1 MDKVAYLS
9 VLQFWFQES
18 SPAQWWKVDAE
29 FDRLIVE
36 RFSEL
41 HGRATRSELFE
52 WRAEPRGRLAE
63 IIVLDQ
69 FSRNM
74 HRGDALAY
82 ANDTLALALA
92 QEAVAAKA
100 DRTLAPEERVFM
112 YMPYMHSE
120 SRRHPRGGG
129 ATVQG
134 MRPEEQL
141 RLRASTQ
148 GDHRPLW
155 SLPASQRHARASIHG
170 GRARIPCSTWIEFL
184 KARQSCSTAAGS
196 VNSGGV
202 LPNRTRKRSP
212 SISGGLSA

>member
-1 MDKVAYLS
+1 MHES

-36 RFSEL
+36 RFSDL
-41 HGRATRSELFE
+41 HGRAARAELYE

-69 FSRNM
+69 VSRNM
-74 HRGDALAY
+74 HRNDARAY

-100 DRTLAPEERVFM
+100 DRALPPEERVFM

-120 SRRHPRGGG
+120 SPVIHEVAERLFKQCGPKSNYDFEIRHKKIVDRFGRYP
-129 ATVQG
+129 
-134 MRPEEQL
+134 
-141 RLRASTQ
+141 
-148 GDHRPLW
+148 HRNAIL
-155 SLPASQRHARASIHG
+155 G
-170 GRARIPCSTWIEFL
+170 
-184 KARQSCSTAAGS
+184 RQSTEEELAFLAQPGS
-196 VNSGGV
+196 GF
-202 LPNRTRKRSP
+202 
-212 SISGGLSA
+212 